1 MSGLLHTPGTSPPET
16 KPGSYWAER
25 PHSQN
30 GHFGEEKNLMS
41 LAAYKPWTFK
51 LMA

>member
-1 MSGLLHTPGTSPPET
+1 MSGLLHSPGTSPPEM
-16 KPGSYWAER
+16 KPGSHCIEG
-25 PHSQN
+25 PHSHN
-30 GHFGEEKNLMS
+30 GHFGEEKNLIS